1 MLILSKSAACNHI
14 VARPNCAC
22 CTAEVKHLTA
32 AVNRDLSRRG
42 FMAGATAS
50 VAMLGLSAYSSPAR
64 AQTAP
69 GKVTVITTTRLFNG
83 TDATLTDGVT
93 VVIQGEM
100 VADLVTGSFTPPEGA
115 TAIDGAGRTL
125 MPGLI
130 DAHWHTMMAALPLPA
145 LLSLDAGDIH
155 FAAAKQAERTLMR
168 GFTTVR
174 DMGGPAFALKRA
186 IDSGIVAGPRIY
198 PSGAMISQ
206 TSGHGDFRN
215 IWELPGIPG
224 NLSRCEMLGAA
235 ALADGRAAVLQATRE
250 QLMHGASQIK
260 LVAGGGIASNY
271 DPIDVTEFLF
281 EEIEAAVLAA
291 ADWGT
296 YVSAH
301 VYTPV
306 GIKRCLQA
314 GVRSIEHGQLA
325 DEDSVRM
332 MADTGAVWSLQPF
345 IKDLH
350 ANPDALPPER
360 REKWEAVWAG
370 TDRAYELAA
379 KYKVPVGFG
388 TDFLFV
394 PADAELQNTWLAA
407 MVRWY
412 TPAQAAKAA
421 TSDNAFIL
429 GMSGPRNPY
438 AAGKLGV
445 IEKGAYA
452 DMIVADGDPTRD
464 LGFVADPDNNFRA
477 IMKGGTVFKNTLD
490 S

>member
-1 MLILSKSAACNHI
+1 MLIISKSSACNHV

-22 CTAEVKHLTA
+22 CTAEVKQLTA
-32 AVNRDLSRRG
+32 AVNHDLSRRG
-42 FMAGATAS
+42 FLATGTAS
-50 VAMLGLSAYSSPAR
+50 VAMLGLAAYSGPAR
-64 AQTAP
+64 AQDA
-69 GKVTVITTTRLFNG
+69 KDSVVVITNVRLFNG
-83 TDATLTDGVT
+83 TDADLKAGIT
-93 VVIQGEM
+93 VVVQGDK
-100 VADLVTGSFTPPEGA
+100 VADVVTGDFTAPEGA
-115 TAIDGAGRTL
+115 TVIDGAGRTL

-130 DAHWHTMMAALPLPA
+130 DAHWHTMMAG
-145 LLSLDAGDIH
+145 LSLSGLLTFDAGDIH

-186 IDSGIVAGPRIY
+186 IDSGVVAGPRIY
-198 PSGAMISQ
+198 PSGALVSQ

-215 IWELPGIPG
+215 IWELPGVPG
-224 NLSRCEMLGAA
+224 NLSRAEMLGAA
-235 ALADGRAAVLQATRE
+235 ALADGRDAVLRATRE
-250 QLMHGASQIK
+250 QLMQGASQIK

-281 EEIEAAVLAA
+281 EELEAAVLAA

-314 GVRSIEHGQLA
+314 GVKSIEHGQLA
-325 DEDSVRM
+325 DEESAIM
-332 MADTGAVWSLQPF
+332 MSDLGAVWSLQPF
-345 IKDLH
+345 IKELH
-350 ANPDALPPER
+350 ANPDGLPPER
-360 REKWEAVWAG
+360 RSKWEAVWEG

-379 KYKVPVGFG
+379 KHKVPVGFG
-388 TDFLFV
+388 TDFLFI
-394 PADAELQNTWLAA
+394 PAEAELQNKWLAA

-438 AAGKLGV
+438 TDGKLGV

-452 DMIVADGDPTRD
+452 DMILADGDPTTD
-464 LGFVADPDNNFRA
+464 FSFVADPDANFKV
-477 IMKGGTVFKNTLD
+477 IMKAGTIYKNTLAA
-490 S
+490 